1 MSAPYAGHISPSGRP
16 IGLLCAPSISLLSR
30 RAEWTMGQADCV
42 RIIIPAITPRSCLI
56 PMDTASRPCAM
67 RPRLPTGT
75 TPSPLGGE
83 NLYSFWP
90 REPAGGSLFPAES
103 PVQFNF
109 LEIKLPFRKAVGAPQ
124 PPKHLKPATRAWFA
138 SVCEEYELDEHH
150 LRLLALAG
158 E

>member
-1 MSAPYAGHISPSGRP
+1 
-16 IGLLCAPSISLLSR
+16 
-30 RAEWTMGQADCV
+30 
-42 RIIIPAITPRSCLI
+42 
-56 PMDTASRPCAM
+56 M

-90 REPAGGSLFPAES
+90 REPAGGYLFTAES

-138 SVCEEYELDEHH
+138 SVCEDMSLMSITFACSPLPAKPGIVDKAPAQRSRSMG
-150 LRLLALAG
+150 LRPAPAG
-158 E
+158 RAEAIEERGF

>member
-1 MSAPYAGHISPSGRP
+1 
-16 IGLLCAPSISLLSR
+16 
-30 RAEWTMGQADCV
+30 
-42 RIIIPAITPRSCLI
+42 
-56 PMDTASRPCAM
+56 M

-90 REPAGGSLFPAES
+90 REPAGGTVRTSES

-158 E
+158 ESWDRGQGARAAIEKHGITACSCRESGSD